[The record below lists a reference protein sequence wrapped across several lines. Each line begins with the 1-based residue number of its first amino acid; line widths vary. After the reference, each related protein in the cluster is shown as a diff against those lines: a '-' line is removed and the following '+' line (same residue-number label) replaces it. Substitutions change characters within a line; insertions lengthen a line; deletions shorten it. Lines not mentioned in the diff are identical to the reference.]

1 MKTIIMAAA
10 IFSFATCQP
19 QAGAANAQKTEM
31 NTTSTKSSLE
41 NSSTKVSANQK
52 KEDQSDEIS
61 KSRNVMNTQEII
73 YLKEGEN
80 KFLKA
85 YEMNV
90 TFKRIVEDSR
100 CPKDVQCVWQGT
112 AVAEVEFMG
121 LYTRP
126 VTLQL
131 STVSNAQ
138 KGFYKAQDFNGYTIS
153 LISVGPEVT
162 TSKGK
167 QELKGNYEIALRL
180 EKNATPETSTQ
191 RGTPTTK

>member
-1 MKTIIMAAA
+1 MKTIILATIM
-10 IFSFATCQP
+10 FSFATCQP
-19 QAGAANAQKTEM
+19 QAGAVNAEKTEI
-31 NTTSTKSSLE
+31 NTTNTKSSLE
-41 NSSTKVSANQK
+41 HSSTKISDNQK

-61 KSRNVMNTQEII
+61 ISKNGMNKQETI

-126 VTLQL
+126 VTLQFSTL
-131 STVSNAQ
+131 SDSG
-138 KGFYKAQDFNGYTIS
+138 KGLSQRQDFNGYTIS
-153 LISVGPEVT
+153 LVSVAPEIT
-162 TSKGK
+162 TNKASAD
-167 QELKGNYEIALRL
+167 LKGNYRIALRF
-180 EKNATPETSTQ
+180 EKDATPETTTQ
-191 RGTPTTK
+191 RAPTTK